1 MIKQSIYQNARK
13 KPPGPPG
20 FPIIGCFLQ
29 MSTNPLQFLTNSA
42 REYGGVVHL
51 GSIGPQQ
58 LYLIADPDSIKYVLQ
73 ENPQNYTKGENF
85 QDIKLVIGEGL
96 VISEGDSWRS
106 QRRLMQPS
114 FHRQQIAAMV
124 NDMTQLT
131 AEMVERWQKIPP
143 GATLDIS
150 AEMLV
155 LTQKILL
162 KTTLSIDADSD
173 TSELIQA
180 WNTIYKFLSDRL
192 WAIIKPPIS
201 FPTPKNRQFKQA
213 INTLRTV
220 ANNIIQQRK
229 QSNHTAHDI
238 LSMFMNTQDESGEG
252 LSDQQL
258 HDQIVGLFSAG
269 FETSAVTLGWIWYL
283 LSKYPTVER
292 ELQAELATVLA
303 GRTPTFEDLPHLKYT
318 KMVVQ
323 EAMRLYPGAWVYAR
337 NNLGDDLIG
346 GYHIPAGSM
355 LLFSPFVTH
364 RLPTFWD
371 NPEGFDPERFTP
383 ERSVDRPRYAYFPFG
398 GGQRQCLGDIFA
410 LTEIQ
415 LIVAMVCQRFRLNL
429 LPEHPV
435 EPQPLLTLQTRKGI
449 LMTLQ
454 PRTELDN
461 VSQLNTQ
468 KTLLT
473 LNSSEQ

>member
-1 MIKQSIYQNARK
+1 MVQQSIYKNGSK
-13 KPPGPPG
+13 NPPGPPSL
-20 FPIIGCFLQ
+20 PIIGCFPQ
-29 MSTNPLQFLTNSA
+29 MSTNPLQFLINAA
-42 REYGGVVHL
+42 REYGSVVHL
-51 GSIGPQQ
+51 GAIGPQQ
-58 LYLIADPDSIKYVLQ
+58 LYLIADPDCVKYVLQ

-96 VISEGDSWRS
+96 VISEGDSWRY
-106 QRRLMQPS
+106 QRHLMQPS

-124 NDMTQLT
+124 NDMTHLT
-131 AEMVERWQKIPP
+131 DQMLERWQKKAV
-143 GATLDIS
+143 GAAIDVS
-150 AEMLV
+150 KEMLF

-162 KTTLSIDADSD
+162 KTTLSIEADSD
-173 TSELIQA
+173 TTELTQA

-192 WAIIKPPIS
+192 WAVIKPPIS

-220 ANNIIQQRK
+220 TDNIIQQRK
-229 QSNHTAHDI
+229 QGNQTAHDI
-238 LSMFMNTQDESGEG
+238 LSMFMSTQDESGKG
-252 LSDQQL
+252 LSDRQL

-292 ELQAELATVLA
+292 RLQAELVMVLA

-337 NNLGDDLIG
+337 NNLADDSIG
-346 GYHIPAGSM
+346 GYHIPGGSM
-355 LLFSPFVTH
+355 LLLSPFVTH
-364 RLPTFWD
+364 RLPAFWD

-435 EPQPLLTLQTRKGI
+435 ECQPLLTLQTHKGI
-449 LMTLQ
+449 LMTLE

-461 VSQLNTQ
+461 VSQRNTQ

-473 LNSSEQ
+473 LNSDS

>member
-1 MIKQSIYQNARK
+1 MVQQNIYQSVRK
-13 KPPGPPG
+13 NPPGPRG
-20 FPIIGCFLQ
+20 FPIIGCFPQ
-29 MSTNPLQFLTNSA
+29 MSTNPLQFLTSAA

-51 GSIGPQQ
+51 GAIGPQQ
-58 LYLIADPDSIKYVLQ
+58 LYLIADPDCIKYVLQ

-85 QDIKLVIGEGL
+85 KDIKLVIGEGL

-124 NDMTQLT
+124 DDMTQLT
-131 AEMVERWQKIPP
+131 NQMLERWQKKAA
-143 GATLDIS
+143 GTTLDVS
-150 AEMLV
+150 EEMLA

-162 KTTLSIDADSD
+162 KTTLSIEADSD
-173 TSELIQA
+173 TTELIQA
-180 WNTIYKFLSDRL
+180 WNIIYKFLSDRL
-192 WAIIKPPIS
+192 WAVIKPPIS
-201 FPTPKNRQFKQA
+201 FPTPKNRQFTQA

-229 QSNHTAHDI
+229 QGNHTTHDI
-238 LSMFMNTQDESGEG
+238 LSMFMSTQDESGKG
-252 LSDQQL
+252 LSDRQL

-292 ELQAELATVLA
+292 QLQAELTTVLA
-303 GRTPTFEDLPHLKYT
+303 GRTPTLEDLPQLKYT

-337 NNLGDDLIG
+337 NNLADDSIG
-346 GYHIPAGSM
+346 GYDIPANSM
-355 LLFSPFVTH
+355 LLISPFVTH
-364 RLPTFWD
+364 RLPEFWD

-383 ERSVDRPRYAYFPFG
+383 ERSADRPRYAYFPFG
-398 GGQRQCLGDIFA
+398 GGQRQCLGDMFA

-415 LIVAMVCQRFRLNL
+415 LIIAMVCQRFRLNL

-435 EPQPLLTLQTRKGI
+435 ECQPLLTLQTQKGI
-449 LMTLQ
+449 MMTLE
-454 PRTELDN
+454 PRTKVDN
-461 VSQLNTQ
+461 LSQLNTQ
-468 KTLLT
+468 KTLLAH
-473 LNSSEQ
+473 

>member
-1 MIKQSIYQNARK
+1 MIQQSIYQNLRK
-13 KPPGPPG
+13 NPPGPPSL
-20 FPIIGCFLQ
+20 PIIGCFPQ
-29 MSTNPLQFLTNSA
+29 MSTNPLQFLTNA
-42 REYGGVVHL
+42 ALEYGDVVHL

-58 LYLIADPDSIKYVLQ
+58 LYLIAHPDCVKYVLQ

-85 QDIKLVIGEGL
+85 QDMKLVIGEGL

-131 AEMVERWQKIPP
+131 AQMVERWQKLPA
-143 GATLDIS
+143 GATIDVSEQMLD
-150 AEMLV
+150 

-162 KTTLSIDADSD
+162 KTTLSIDSD
-173 TSELIQA
+173 RNTTELIQA

-192 WAIIKPPIS
+192 WAVIKPPIS
-201 FPTPKNRQFKQA
+201 LPTPKNRQFQQA
-213 INTLRTV
+213 IDTLRTI
-220 ANNIIQQRK
+220 ANRIIQERK
-229 QSNHTAHDI
+229 QGNYTGHDI
-238 LSMFMNTQDESGEG
+238 LSMFMSTQDESGGG
-252 LSDQQL
+252 LSDKQL

-269 FETSAVTLGWIWYL
+269 FETSAATLSWIWYL

-292 ELQAELATVLA
+292 QLQTELTAVLA
-303 GRTPTFEDLPHLKYT
+303 GRTPTFEDLPNLKYT

-337 NNLGDDLIG
+337 NNLTDDAIG

-355 LLFSPFVTH
+355 LLLSPFVTH
-364 RLPTFWD
+364 RLPAFWD
-371 NPEGFDPERFTP
+371 NPEGFDPDRFTP
-383 ERSVDRPRYAYFPFG
+383 ERSVGRPRYAYFPFG

-429 LPEHPV
+429 LPEHSV
-435 EPQPLLTLQTRKGI
+435 ERQPLLTLQTRQGI
-449 LMTLQ
+449 LMTLES
-454 PRTELDN
+454 RAELDN
-461 VSQLNTQ
+461 LNQLDTQ
-468 KTLLT
+468 NMALLI
-473 LNSSEQ
+473 ER

>member
-1 MIKQSIYQNARK
+1 MVQQNIYQSVRK
-13 KPPGPPG
+13 NPPGPRG
-20 FPIIGCFLQ
+20 FPIIGCFPQ
-29 MSTNPLQFLTNSA
+29 MSTNPLQFLTGAA

-51 GSIGPQQ
+51 GAIGPQQ
-58 LYLIADPDSIKYVLQ
+58 LYLIADPDCIKYVLQ

-85 QDIKLVIGEGL
+85 KDIKLVIGEGL

-124 NDMTQLT
+124 DDMTQLT
-131 AEMVERWQKIPP
+131 DQMLERWQKK
-143 GATLDIS
+143 AADTTLDVS
-150 AEMLV
+150 NEMLV

-162 KTTLSIDADSD
+162 KTTLSMEADSD
-173 TSELIQA
+173 TTELIQA
-180 WNTIYKFLSDRL
+180 WNIIYKFLSDRL
-192 WAIIKPPIS
+192 WAVIKPPIN
-201 FPTPKNRQFKQA
+201 FPTPKNRQFTQA

-229 QSNHTAHDI
+229 QGNHTAHHDI
-238 LSMFMNTQDESGEG
+238 LSMFMSTQDESGKG
-252 LSDQQL
+252 LSDRQL

-292 ELQAELATVLA
+292 QLQAELTTVLA
-303 GRTPTFEDLPHLKYT
+303 GRTPTFEDLPQLKYT

-337 NNLGDDLIG
+337 NNLADDCIG
-346 GYHIPAGSM
+346 GYDIPANSM
-355 LLFSPFVTH
+355 LLISPFVTH
-364 RLPTFWD
+364 RLPEFWD

-383 ERSVDRPRYAYFPFG
+383 ERSADRPRYAYFPFG

-435 EPQPLLTLQTRKGI
+435 ECQPLLTLQTQKGI
-449 LMTLQ
+449 MMTLK
-454 PRTELDN
+454 PRTKVDN

-473 LNSSEQ
+473 H

>member
-1 MIKQSIYQNARK
+1 MVQQNIYQSVRK
-13 KPPGPPG
+13 NPPGPRG
-20 FPIIGCFLQ
+20 FPIIGCFPQ
-29 MSTNPLQFLTNSA
+29 MSTNPLQFLTNAA
-42 REYGGVVHL
+42 REHGGVVHL
-51 GSIGPQQ
+51 GAIGPQQ
-58 LYLIADPDSIKYVLQ
+58 LYLIADPDCIKYVLQ

-85 QDIKLVIGEGL
+85 KDIKLVIGEGL

-114 FHRQQIAAMV
+114 FHRQQISAMV
-124 NDMTQLT
+124 DDMTQLT
-131 AEMVERWQKIPP
+131 DQMLERWQKKAA
-143 GATLDIS
+143 GTTLDVS
-150 AEMLV
+150 EEMLV

-162 KTTLSIDADSD
+162 KTTLSIEADSD
-173 TSELIQA
+173 TTKLIQA
-180 WNTIYKFLSDRL
+180 WNIIYKFLSDRL
-192 WAIIKPPIS
+192 WAVIKPPIS
-201 FPTPKNRQFKQA
+201 FPTPKNRQFTQA

-229 QSNHTAHDI
+229 QGNDTTHDI
-238 LSMFMNTQDESGEG
+238 LSMFMSTQDESGKG
-252 LSDQQL
+252 LSDRQL

-283 LSKYPTVER
+283 LSKYPTIER
-292 ELQAELATVLA
+292 QLQAELTTVLA
-303 GRTPTFEDLPHLKYT
+303 GRTPTFEDLPNLKYT

-337 NNLGDDLIG
+337 NNLADDSIG
-346 GYHIPAGSM
+346 GYDIPGGSM
-355 LLFSPFVTH
+355 LLISPFVTH
-364 RLPTFWD
+364 RLPDFWD

-383 ERSVDRPRYAYFPFG
+383 ENSADRPRYAYFPFG

-435 EPQPLLTLQTRKGI
+435 EYQPLLTLQTRKGI
-449 LMTLQ
+449 MMTLE
-454 PRTELDN
+454 PRTKVDN
-461 VSQLNTQ
+461 VSQLNNQ

-473 LNSSEQ
+473 H

>member
-1 MIKQSIYQNARK
+1 MVQQNIYQSVRK
-13 KPPGPPG
+13 NPPGPRG
-20 FPIIGCFLQ
+20 FPIIGCFPQ
-29 MSTNPLQFLTNSA
+29 MSTNPLQFLTNAA
-42 REYGGVVHL
+42 REHGGVVHL
-51 GSIGPQQ
+51 GAIGPQQ
-58 LYLIADPDSIKYVLQ
+58 LYLIADPDCIKYVLQ

-85 QDIKLVIGEGL
+85 KDIKLVIGEGL

-124 NDMTQLT
+124 DDMTQLT
-131 AEMVERWQKIPP
+131 NQMLERWQKKAV
-143 GATLDIS
+143 GTTLDVS
-150 AEMLV
+150 EEMLV

-162 KTTLSIDADSD
+162 KTTLSLEADSD
-173 TSELIQA
+173 ITELTQA
-180 WNTIYKFLSDRL
+180 WNIIYKFLSDRL
-192 WAIIKPPIS
+192 WAVIKPPIS
-201 FPTPKNRQFKQA
+201 FPTPKNRQFTQA

-220 ANNIIQQRK
+220 ANKIIQQRK
-229 QSNHTAHDI
+229 QGNDTTHDI
-238 LSMFMNTQDESGEG
+238 LSMFMSTQDESGNG
-252 LSDQQL
+252 LSDRQL

-292 ELQAELATVLA
+292 QLQAELTTVLA
-303 GRTPTFEDLPHLKYT
+303 GRTPTFEDLPQLKYT

-337 NNLGDDLIG
+337 NNLADDSIG
-346 GYHIPAGSM
+346 GYDIPGGSM
-355 LLFSPFVTH
+355 LLISPFVTH
-364 RLPTFWD
+364 RLPDFWD

-383 ERSVDRPRYAYFPFG
+383 ENSADRPRYAYFPFG
-398 GGQRQCLGDIFA
+398 GGQRQCLGDMFA

-435 EPQPLLTLQTRKGI
+435 ECQPLLTLQIRKGI
-449 LMTLQ
+449 MMTLK
-454 PRTELDN
+454 PRTKVNN
-461 VSQLNTQ
+461 VNQLNTQ

-473 LNSSEQ
+473 H

>member
-1 MIKQSIYQNARK
+1 MVQQSTYNAQQ
-13 KPPGPPG
+13 KPPGPRSL
-20 FPIIGCFLQ
+20 PIIGCFPQ
-29 MSTNPLQFLTNSA
+29 MSTNPLQFLTNAA

-58 LYLIADPDSIKYVLQ
+58 LYLIADPDCVKYVLQ

-85 QDIKLVIGEGL
+85 QDMKLVIGEGL
-96 VISEGDSWRS
+96 VISEGESWRY

-124 NDMTQLT
+124 NDMTHLT
-131 AEMVERWQKIPP
+131 AKMIERWEKIPD
-143 GATLDIS
+143 GATLDVS
-150 AEMLV
+150 EQMLD

-173 TSELIQA
+173 TTELIQA

-192 WAIIKPPIS
+192 WAVIKLPIS
-201 FPTPKNRQFKQA
+201 FPTSKNRQFQQA
-213 INTLRTV
+213 IDTLRTV
-220 ANNIIQQRK
+220 SNRIIQQRK
-229 QSNHTAHDI
+229 LGNCDAHDI
-238 LSMFMNTQDESGEG
+238 LSMFMSTQDESGGG

-269 FETSAVTLGWIWYL
+269 FETSAATLSWIWYL

-292 ELQAELATVLA
+292 QLHAELATVLA
-303 GRTPTFEDLPHLKYT
+303 GRTPTFEDLPNLKYT
-318 KMVVQ
+318 KMVIQ

-337 NNLGDDLIG
+337 NNLNDDLIG
-346 GYHIPAGSM
+346 GYHIPGGSM
-355 LLFSPFVTH
+355 LLLSPFVTH

-383 ERSVDRPRYAYFPFG
+383 ERSVGRPRYAYFPFG

-415 LIVAMVCQRFRLNL
+415 VVLAMVCQRFRLNL

-435 EPQPLLTLQTRKGI
+435 EQQPLLTLQTRKGI
-449 LMTLQ
+449 LMTLKPQ
-454 PRTELDN
+454 VASLQTE
-461 VSQLNTQ
+461 
-468 KTLLT
+468 
-473 LNSSEQ
+473 NSKLMNSIYT

>member
-1 MIKQSIYQNARK
+1 MVQQKR
-13 KPPGPPG
+13 PPGPRNL
-20 FPIIGCFLQ
+20 PIIGCFPQ
-29 MSTNPLQFLTNSA
+29 MSTNPLQFLTNAA
-42 REYGGVVHL
+42 REYGNVVNL

-58 LYLIADPDSIKYVLQ
+58 LYLIADPDCVKYVLQ

-96 VISEGDSWRS
+96 VISEGDSWRY

-124 NDMTQLT
+124 DDMTQLT
-131 AEMVERWQKIPP
+131 AQMIERWQKIPS
-143 GATLDIS
+143 GATLDVS
-150 AEMLV
+150 EQMLD

-162 KTTLSIDADSD
+162 KTTLSIDGDSN

-192 WAIIKPPIS
+192 WAVIKLPIS
-201 FPTPKNRQFKQA
+201 FPTPENRQFQQA

-220 ANNIIQQRK
+220 ANRIIQERK
-229 QSNHTAHDI
+229 QGNHPAHDI
-238 LSMFMNTQDESGEG
+238 LSMFMNTQDESGGG

-269 FETSAVTLGWIWYL
+269 FETSAATLSWIWYL

-292 ELQAELATVLA
+292 QLQAELVTVLA

-323 EAMRLYPGAWVYAR
+323 EAMRLYPGAWIYAR
-337 NNLGDDLIG
+337 NNLNDDVIG

-355 LLFSPFVTH
+355 LLLSPFVTH

-383 ERSVDRPRYAYFPFG
+383 ERSVGRPRYAYFPFG

-429 LPEHPV
+429 VPEHPV
-435 EPQPLLTLQTRKGI
+435 ERQPLLTLQTSQGI
-449 LMTLQ
+449 LMTLE
-454 PRTELDN
+454 PRPEIDN

-468 KTLLT
+468 KSLLT
-473 LNSSEQ
+473 VNSESC

>member
-1 MIKQSIYQNARK
+1 MVQQKIYQSVRK
-13 KPPGPPG
+13 NPPGPRG
-20 FPIIGCFLQ
+20 FPIIGCFPQ
-29 MSTNPLQFLTNSA
+29 MSTNPLQFLTGAA
-42 REYGGVVHL
+42 REYGGVVRL
-51 GSIGPQQ
+51 GAIGPQQ
-58 LYLIADPDSIKYVLQ
+58 LYLIADPDCIKYVLQ

-85 QDIKLVIGEGL
+85 KDIKLVIGEGL
-96 VISEGDSWRS
+96 VISEGDAWRS

-124 NDMTQLT
+124 DDMTQLT
-131 AEMVERWQKIPP
+131 DQMLERWQKKAA
-143 GATLDIS
+143 GATLDVS
-150 AEMLV
+150 EEMLV

-162 KTTLSIDADSD
+162 KTTLSMEADSD
-173 TSELIQA
+173 TTELIQA
-180 WNTIYKFLSDRL
+180 WNIIYKFLSDRL
-192 WAIIKPPIS
+192 WAVIKPPIN
-201 FPTPKNRQFKQA
+201 FPTPKNRQFTQA

-229 QSNHTAHDI
+229 QGNHTDHHDI
-238 LSMFMNTQDESGEG
+238 LSMFMSTQDESGKG

-283 LSKYPTVER
+283 LSKYPTIER
-292 ELQAELATVLA
+292 QLQAELTTVLA
-303 GRTPTFEDLPHLKYT
+303 GRTPTFEDLPQLKYT

-337 NNLGDDLIG
+337 NNLADDCIG
-346 GYHIPAGSM
+346 GYDIPANSM
-355 LLFSPFVTH
+355 LLISPFVTH
-364 RLPTFWD
+364 RLPEFWD

-383 ERSVDRPRYAYFPFG
+383 ERSADRPRYAYFPFG

-435 EPQPLLTLQTRKGI
+435 ECQPLLTLQTQKGI
-449 LMTLQ
+449 MMTLE
-454 PRTELDN
+454 PRTKVDN

-468 KTLLT
+468 KALLT
-473 LNSSEQ
+473 H